1 METPLKSQPDSI
13 AIVGPKQFLEDI
25 NKISTQ
31 NITLNTVQ
39 KDIESIVELDVSN
52 YPSYLKFSKT
62 KVLVTGKVDKFTEGK
77 IEVPVQ
83 LVNLPEQIILS
94 VFPKEIPVVFYTSLS
109 AYNSID
115 RDDFRIEC
123 DYNTLDLSSNVMIPK
138 LVLYPKT
145 AKTAELQ
152 INSLEYVITKKND

>member
-1 METPLKSQPDSI
+1 M
-13 AIVGPKQFLEDI
+13 
-25 NKISTQ
+25 
-31 NITLNTVQ
+31 Q

-115 RDDFRIEC
+115 RDDFRIE
-123 DYNTLDLSSNVMIPK
+123 
-138 LVLYPKT
+138 
-145 AKTAELQ
+145 
-152 INSLEYVITKKND
+152 

>member
-1 METPLKSQPDSI
+1 MINQTSSLESSHFPVMLNEIIELSSPLSGGKFIDCTFG
-13 AIVGPKQFLEDI
+13 VGGYSK
-25 NKISTQ
+25 
-31 NITLNTVQ
+31 
-39 KDIESIVELDVSN
+39 EL
-52 YPSYLKFSKT
+52 LKFSKT

-77 IEVPVQ
+77 IAVPVH
-83 LVNLPEQIILS
+83 LVNLPEHLTLS

-115 RDDFRIEC
+115 RNDFRIEC

-138 LVLYPKT
+138 LVLYPKS
-145 AKTAELQ
+145 AKMAELQ